1 VLERLIQNSDIER
14 LLVYGSIGN
23 WIFLHASKPS
33 STRSRSSTQC
43 ASQRSASRISTSE
56 EGEGVR
62 ILDYSDLHFNLL
74 ISVAASVLAIW
85 QFANTDTLWRTVA
98 TCIVV
103 AGGTAAFALV
113 NAAFGLER

>member
-1 VLERLIQNSDIER
+1 LSQSET
-14 LLVYGSIGN
+14 
-23 WIFLHASKPS
+23 KPDRPTIS
-33 STRSRSSTQC
+33 FTQC

>member
-1 VLERLIQNSDIER
+1 LSQIET
-14 LLVYGSIGN
+14 
-23 WIFLHASKPS
+23 KPDRP
-33 STRSRSSTQC
+33 TISSTQC

-56 EGEGVR
+56 EGEGIR